1 MADKELQ
8 RVRTKFVDKVTKEVI
23 NQLLD
28 DILEDHIVNDGE
40 KDSILQENNSR
51 ADKARCLIDTVRR
64 KGDEASRKMI
74 AHLQHRDPTLYT
86 TLGLSSGPP
95 AQPATETQ
103 MEEKWS
109 DTLIPTTEA
118 FWREKQNDT
127 NIYPVTKA
135 SFWSRV
141 ALLIT
146 NIKFTDEKLD
156 RRGAEKDEQNM
167 EKMLT
172 AMGYEVVK
180 YTNLTGKEIDNALI
194 NFSKHPKLGETDSV
208 FVVIMSHGKLGA
220 IIGVNHKDEEPDE
233 FLTDNIY
240 THLDTRNCPALL
252 KKPKIIIIQACRGEK
267 GGSVL
272 VSDGTKQPFLSAGEE
287 EDIEDD
293 VLRYEHKEKNF
304 VSLLSCTPETVAY
317 RDKRY
322 GSIFIKYIVEV
333 MNTFAQKDDV
343 EELFRKV
350 MQRFEDFPAHNKR
363 QMPTKDRCTLQKRFY
378 LFPGLSVL

>member
-1 MADKELQ
+1 MAEKELK
-8 RVRTKFVDKVTKEVI
+8 RVRSKFVDKVTKEVI

-74 AHLQHRDPTLYT
+74 AHLQRRDPTLFA

-95 AQPATETQ
+95 AQPATEPQ

-118 FWREKQNDT
+118 FWREKQNDKD
-127 NIYPVTKA
+127 IYPVTKA
-135 SFWSRV
+135 SIRSRV

-146 NIKFTDEKLD
+146 NIKFTDKKLD
-156 RRGAEKDEQNM
+156 RNGAEKDEQNM
-167 EKMLT
+167 EKVLT
-172 AMGYEVVK
+172 ALGYEVVK
-180 YTNLTGKEIDNALI
+180 YTNLTGKEIDDALI
-194 NFSKHPKLGETDSV
+194 KFSKHPKLEETDSV
-208 FVVIMSHGKLGA
+208 FVVIMSHGKLGT
-220 IIGVNHKDEEPDE
+220 IIGANHKQEEPDE
-233 FLTDNIY
+233 FPTDNIY
-240 THLDTRNCPALL
+240 THLDTRKCPALL

-272 VSDGTKQPFLSAGEE
+272 VSDSTKQPFVSAGEE
-287 EDIEDD
+287 DIEED

-333 MNTFAQKDDV
+333 VNTFAQKDDI

-350 MQRFEDFPAHNKR
+350 MQRFEDFVVYNKR